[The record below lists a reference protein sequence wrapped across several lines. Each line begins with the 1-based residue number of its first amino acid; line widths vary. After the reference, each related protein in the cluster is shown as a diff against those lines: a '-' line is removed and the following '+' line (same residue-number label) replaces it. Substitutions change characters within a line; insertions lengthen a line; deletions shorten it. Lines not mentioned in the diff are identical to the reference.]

1 MSRVR
6 GAPHIR
12 RRTSG
17 PAAGMPRDP
26 WRLTRAIV
34 ALAAIGIGI
43 LGRYRYF
50 NWCIHDDA
58 YISFRYARNLVRG
71 AGLVMNPGER
81 VEGVTN
87 FLWTVLA
94 APAFVLGLDPATVAQ
109 AVGAVLSLGLIAAAF
124 VFSERRL
131 GASWFSIIT
140 PALLALNLAFV
151 MESLSGLETLAFAAL
166 VFAAYV
172 TFLEERRDERR
183 PAGLWAVW
191 CAVATAMR
199 PEGGLI
205 FALLAGWSAVGV
217 WRGEPVARLRRAAI
231 LYAVL
236 VAPLFAFRLAYYGQL
251 LPNTFYT
258 KVGYTAAQLVRGYR
272 YTRYTFVFTM
282 TLPMT
287 VLALVVPCL
296 RFLHP
301 RSVPNVPATPHA
313 WTRLFAGRPRDEA
326 VAVAWVLVFVYI
338 AYVWLV
344 GGDYEPTGRFHA
356 PVLVLFYLLFQ
367 ESLRSLAIWLGERAP
382 KLRTLALV
390 LAMAGAV
397 FVAQQSGSRI
407 LAVLE
412 TRGWPQA
419 RRAHNEQLRA
429 VGDWLRAN
437 TPPTTLIAVSSIGA
451 LPYYA
456 DRPTLDMMG
465 LTDPRIGRRKVAT
478 MGMGPSGH
486 EKGDGAYVLSRR
498 PDIILFDKGQLFP
511 NEVTPEEVLKGARGV
526 SEIEIARAP
535 ELMQDYQ
542 LMKTRLPAGVFY
554 WLQRR
559 RP

>member
-1 MSRVR
+1 V
-6 GAPHIR
+6 
-12 RRTSG
+12 
-17 PAAGMPRDP
+17 
-26 WRLTRAIV
+26 
-34 ALAAIGIGI
+34 
-43 LGRYRYF
+43 
-50 NWCIHDDA
+50 
-58 YISFRYARNLVRG
+58 
-71 AGLVMNPGER
+71 
-81 VEGVTN
+81 
-87 FLWTVLA
+87 
-94 APAFVLGLDPATVAQ
+94 
-109 AVGAVLSLGLIAAAF
+109 
-124 VFSERRL
+124 
-131 GASWFSIIT
+131 
-140 PALLALNLAFV
+140 
-151 MESLSGLETLAFAAL
+151 
-166 VFAAYV
+166 
-172 TFLEERRDERR
+172 
-183 PAGLWAVW
+183 
-191 CAVATAMR
+191 
-199 PEGGLI
+199 
-205 FALLAGWSAVGV
+205 
-217 WRGEPVARLRRAAI
+217 
-231 LYAVL
+231 
-236 VAPLFAFRLAYYGQL
+236 
-251 LPNTFYT
+251 
-258 KVGYTAAQLVRGYR
+258 
-272 YTRYTFVFTM
+272 
-282 TLPMT
+282 
-287 VLALVVPCL
+287 

-301 RSVPNVPATPHA
+301 RSVPNVPVTPYA

-326 VAVAWVLVFVYI
+326 VGVAWMLVFVYI

-356 PVLVLFYLLFQ
+356 PILVLFYLLFQ
-367 ESLRSLAIWLGERAP
+367 ESLRSLALWLGERAR
-382 KLRTLALV
+382 KLRTVAPV

-397 FVAQQSGSRI
+397 FVAQQSRSRI